1 MNSIPP
7 ITTNKEQI
15 DFELK
20 ELVDVVWKR
29 KWIILLVVSIFTITS
44 IFYAL
49 SLPNVY
55 KSEALL
61 SPVTDN
67 SGLKLP
73 SQLGGLASL
82 AGVNLDSQG
91 DEKAKL
97 ALEILKSRAFITNF
111 IEKNDLFVPIM
122 ASKGWAF
129 ETNELIINDKLYNA
143 TNKEWVRKVK
153 APYERKP
160 SLQETYK
167 EFMKLLSISV
177 DKKTGMVT
185 LSFQHHSPLF
195 AKEILDKLI
204 FDINE
209 DLKQRDLSEAKLSI
223 DYLNEQISL
232 TNLADV
238 RSMLFSLV
246 EEQTKTLMLAN
257 IRSEYVFKTI
267 DKAIVTEKKYKPRRS
282 VIVIAFSLFGFLVS
296 ITFVWLLRNK

>member
-20 ELVDVVWKR
+20 ELVDVVWKG
-29 KWIILLVVSIFTITS
+29 KWIILLVVSIFATSS

-122 ASKGWAF
+122 ASKGWVF
-129 ETNELIINDKLYNA
+129 ETNELIINDKLYNS

-153 APYERKP
+153 APFGKKP
-160 SLQETYK
+160 SLQEAYK
-167 EFMKLLSISV
+167 EFMELLSISV

-209 DLKQRDLSEAKLSI
+209 DLRQRDLLEAKLSI

-267 DKAIVTEKKYKPRRS
+267 DKAVVTEKKYKPRRS